1 MQESGYQNLNCAIT
15 VGIHY
20 FTSNLLQLCTIH
32 VVFIYSFKSSRVSS
46 STISGPVY
54 NKKTAF
60 YLNIILIFSFES
72 KCLRIIVPTI
82 TVVSK
87 APNSCSD

>member
-1 MQESGYQNLNCAIT
+1 MQESGYQNFKCTIT
-15 VGIHY
+15 VGIHD
-20 FTSNLLQLCTIH
+20 FTSNILQLCTIH
-32 VVFIYSFKSSRVSS
+32 VVFIYSFKSSRVRS

-54 NKKTAF
+54 KKTAF
-60 YLNIILIFSFES
+60 YLNISLIFSFES

-87 APNSCSD
+87 APESCSD